1 MLGPQGFGRVA
12 GAEDARRRGRGSQP
26 FSQTITHE
34 TPATNERLNAWL
46 HSGDPRLVAWAATV
60 ARERKDNA
68 FIATLPEWLRHS
80 PVIRDYG
87 YSPEPEDSR
96 AYDAVL
102 DALIRGNDQQT
113 VEPNVLRE
121 LGRTYPLQAFLLTE
135 RLPADQQLPVLK
147 EWFSIGM
154 LSTQRS

>member
-34 TPATNERLNAWL
+34 TPATNEQLNAWL

-135 RLPADQQLPVLK
+135 RLPVLK